1 MQKIMRVRKEVSM
14 ASNKSAP
21 IGSLEDIAAR
31 KRQLQAKIELQER
44 KLSRDL
50 DAYQDDIDTFKK
62 VWNGVKSVRNAGEVF
77 SFSSIA
83 NVARALPIGKSR
95 SAGGGSKLLT
105 AVTLGAELVSWII
118 KRRKERKTRKKL

>member
-1 MQKIMRVRKEVSM
+1 M

>member
-1 MQKIMRVRKEVSM
+1 M
-14 ASNKSAP
+14 ASNKSAQ

-62 VWNGVKSVRNAGEVF
+62 VWNGMKSVRNAGEVF

-83 NVARALPIGKSR
+83 NVARVLPIGKSR
-95 SAGGGSKLLT
+95 SVGGGSKLLT